1 MWTELEGWTELYDV
15 NALAGALKDDE
26 WARFERVVTET
37 IDLARPTPSTPVRR
51 PRRPDRRTSRVST
64 TSTSEP
70 RCATSPGARSP
81 SSSAVSSPSRPLL
94 SASTDSCVVPTATE
108 PTPAPRPSG
117 EVGAIP
123 EAATPVVTLE
133 DRALPHTT
141 DPIAYAR
148 AVATSLFDWDTSL
161 GFLPTDYT
169 AAVLADA
176 DPSGEETP
184 GLIADVATYL
194 PTVDQ
199 WLDLGAME
207 VRQTIEIDD
216 AYVPESWTAA
226 VAASPRPPP
235 TGHDG
240 RDRHRHPAPERRV
253 ERRGAPS
260 RRTRSP
266 SPSSSPASRPSTA
279 ATSCGSRSSTTR

>member
-1 MWTELEGWTELYDV
+1 MRNLTWRQIAVILGCVLS
-15 NALAGALKDDE
+15 LATL
-26 WARFERVVTET
+26 VVGVFG
-37 IDLARPTPSTPVRR
+37 LVRG
-51 PRRPDRRTSRVST
+51 P
-64 TSTSEP
+64 E
-70 RCATSPGARSP
+70 
-81 SSSAVSSPSRPLL
+81 
-94 SASTDSCVVPTATE
+94 ATE

-117 EVGAIP
+117 EVWAIP
-123 EAATPVVTLE
+123 EAAAPVVTFE

-141 DPIAYAR
+141 DPIASAR

-207 VRQTIEIDD
+207 VRQTIEVID
-216 AYVPESWTAA
+216 AYVPASWTAA
-226 VAASPRPPP
+226 VQQAHGHLRPGTTAVTV
-235 TGHDG
+235 TGT
-240 RDRHRHPAPERRV
+240 RHRSGVWNGQPAESSYPAAFTIFVVCE
-253 ERRGAPS
+253 PS
-260 RRTRSP
+260 FDRCHVLRLSQLDNPLR
-266 SPSSSPASRPSTA
+266 
-279 ATSCGSRSSTTR
+279 

>member
-1 MWTELEGWTELYDV
+1 MRNLTWRQIAVILGCV
-15 NALAGALKDDE
+15 LAFATL
-26 WARFERVVTET
+26 VVGVYG
-37 IDLARPTPSTPVRR
+37 LVRG
-51 PRRPDRRTSRVST
+51 P
-64 TSTSEP
+64 E
-70 RCATSPGARSP
+70 
-81 SSSAVSSPSRPLL
+81 
-94 SASTDSCVVPTATE
+94 ATE

-226 VAASPRPPP
+226 VAASPRPSP

-240 RDRHRHPAPERRV
+240 RDRHRHAAPERRV
-253 ERRGAPS
+253 ERRERRVVAPGRVHRLRRLRAVVRPLPRPATLAARQPTQVTRPWAS
-260 RRTRSP
+260 RCSP
-266 SPSSSPASRPSTA
+266 SALRPPYSSHPAQPSSASRP
-279 ATSCGSRSSTTR
+279 

>member
-1 MWTELEGWTELYDV
+1 MRNLTWRQIAVILGCV
-15 NALAGALKDDE
+15 LAVATL
-26 WARFERVVTET
+26 VVGVYG
-37 IDLARPTPSTPVRR
+37 LVRG
-51 PRRPDRRTSRVST
+51 P
-64 TSTSEP
+64 E
-70 RCATSPGARSP
+70 AA
-81 SSSAVSSPSRPLL
+81 
-94 SASTDSCVVPTATE
+94 E

-117 EVGAIP
+117 EVEAIP

-207 VRQTIEIDD
+207 VRADD
-216 AYVPESWTAA
+216 
-226 VAASPRPPP
+226 
-235 TGHDG
+235 
-240 RDRHRHPAPERRV
+240 RDRRRV
-253 ERRGAPS
+253 RPRVLERARSQQAHGHLRPGTTAVTVTGTRHRSGVWNGESAESSHPVAFTVFVACEPS
-260 RRTRSP
+260 FDRCHVLRLSQLDNPLR
-266 SPSSSPASRPSTA
+266 
-279 ATSCGSRSSTTR
+279 